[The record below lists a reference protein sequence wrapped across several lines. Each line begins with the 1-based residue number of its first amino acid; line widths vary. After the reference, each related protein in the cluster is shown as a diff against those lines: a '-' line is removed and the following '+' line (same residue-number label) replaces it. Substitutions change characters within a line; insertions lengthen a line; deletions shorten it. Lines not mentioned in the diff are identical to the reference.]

1 MRMTVITT
9 IELNFSV
16 NLCHTLAAARSPKL
30 FRNDENA
37 FETVES
43 IGNAF

>member
-16 NLCHTLAAARSPKL
+16 NLRHTLAATRSP
-30 FRNDENA
+30 NDENA